1 MLLTHRSSKA
11 RFTISVL
18 ALTAAV
24 ACSDAS
30 PPPPSGGSDG
40 PPALDLA
47 TRPAVD
53 GITRT
58 TLRDDAQ
65 MTVTRVHFAPGAA
78 EPVHTHPFDIM
89 VVPLQSGS
97 VDLVLGEET
106 IRGLGLGDVQFVP
119 SGVSHQLANVGE
131 VPFELIAI
139 ALK

>member
-1 MLLTHRSSKA
+1 MLLTHHLSKA
-11 RFTISVL
+11 RFAISVF

-24 ACSDAS
+24 ACSAAS
-30 PPPPSGGSDG
+30 PPPPLGGSDG

-53 GITRT
+53 GISRT

-65 MTVTRVHFAPGAA
+65 MTVTRVHFGPGAA

-97 VDLVLGEET
+97 VDWMLGEES
-106 IRGLGLGDVQFVP
+106 IRGLSLGDVQFVP
-119 SGVSHQLANVGE
+119 KGVSHQLANIGE
-131 VPFELIAI
+131 VPFEVIAI